1 MAEALTKQA
10 TKKRVAQ
17 WRKEVLE
24 LQAQALELVI
34 ADRKESNDKPY
45 SEVAVE
51 LAQLAE
57 DGFHLL
63 WSGWTA
69 ELVFASATASLKE
82 GRPVLACQPVKRIP
96 GMPLGL
102 IDEEVEAPQKLQA
115 GASEVRIVREP
126 EPEPEAEP
134 EPVEAL
140 VEQIEEIEE
149 EELAPTPEVEP
160 EPEPA
165 LPVVITEQ
173 QWEAPPEAEPPAEP
187 EPEPPAAEPEP
198 DGWVN
203 GQELAEVLNCSWPTV
218 LKYAREGLFDDHM
231 RRPRP
236 GEGRGKRFDPVAC
249 RAAVEN
255 RPDKRRRE
263 RPKPLRVS
271 ADALANDPALL
282 EQLEQ
287 MLAAVKGGS

>member
-10 TKKRVAQ
+10 RKKRVAQ
-17 WRKEVLE
+17 WKTEVLE
-24 LQAQALELVI
+24 LQAQALELVME
-34 ADRKESNDKPY
+34 DRKASNDKPY
-45 SEVAVE
+45 SEVAAE

-57 DGFHLL
+57 DAFHLL
-63 WSGWTA
+63 WTGWTA

-102 IDEEVEAPQKLQA
+102 IDEEVEAPQKLQRD
-115 GASEVRIVREP
+115 ASEVRIVRK
-126 EPEPEAEP
+126 PEPEAEP

-140 VEQIEEIEE
+140 VEQIEE
-149 EELAPTPEVEP
+149 EELAPTPEVEPDP

-173 QWEAPPEAEPPAEP
+173 QWEAPPEAEPPA
-187 EPEPPAAEPEP
+187 AEPEP

-203 GQELAEVLNCSWPTV
+203 GQELAELLHCSWPTA

-231 RRPRP
+231 RSPRP
-236 GEGRGKRFDPVAC
+236 GEGRGKRFDPEAC

-271 ADALANDPALL
+271 ADALAADPALL
-282 EQLEQ
+282 AQVEAL
-287 MLAAVKGGS
+287 LASVKGES